1 MCENQRSMGEIRT
14 GPRERLVFLDLARG
28 LAIVFMVLQ
37 HAVLLF
43 ATGQGEGL
51 VLGKIVLL
59 LGGAPAAPVFL
70 FIMGI
75 FLGRPDRKIG
85 RGVRRGLKLIALGY
99 LLNLLRSTLPS
110 LFTGPEIASATVPAS
125 PLASFWA
132 VDILQMA
139 GLSFVLLTLL
149 RRYLPFR
156 WVWAILAAAVAFVSP
171 LLWHWGGPSG
181 VYALWGNRDDVFF
194 PLFPWVAYPL
204 AGMVYNPYA
213 LAQEG
218 QSTVTHRSAAVGA
231 LFFAVGAA
239 TFFLPREGQLDLGQY
254 FQDGPGAQVATVG
267 FVLVWLSFCRLLAR
281 RRAGSAGLRLLSFWS
296 RNVTAVY
303 FVQWILYGWAVLVIG
318 RNRYGSPMA
327 MGVATGVLLAAHA
340 VVKASVARAGRR
352 PDPPDGCAG
361 GGSTGSREV
370 PSAGNFCCSTG
381 QKSV

>member
-43 ATGQGEGL
+43 ATGQGEGS

-194 PLFPWVAYPL
+194 PLFPWVVYPL
-204 AGMVYNPYA
+204 AGMVYGPCSFEA
-213 LAQEG
+213 EDRG
-218 QSTVTHRSAAVGA
+218 RAVKRRAVIGT
-231 LFFAVGAA
+231 LFFAVGGA
-239 TFFLPREGQLDLGQY
+239 TFFLPRMGGDSTSGS
-254 FQDGPGAQVATVG
+254 TVG
-267 FVLVWLSFCRLLAR
+267 VVPRHSLPLWA
-281 RRAGSAGLRLLSFWS
+281 SFWS
-296 RNVTAVY
+296 GCPSADSWRDAGP
-303 FVQWILYGWAVLVIG
+303 IRPSCDCWA
-318 RNRYGSPMA
+318 S
-327 MGVATGVLLAAHA
+327 GVATSLPSISCSGFY
-340 VVKASVARAGRR
+340 SAGRSWSSAVIAMGA
-352 PDPPDGCAG
+352 PWQWVWPPGCCLLPMWWSKHLLRVREEGRTRLTAAQG
-361 GGSTGSREV
+361 EV
-370 PSAGNFCCSTG
+370 P
-381 QKSV
+381 

>member
-1 MCENQRSMGEIRT
+1 MGEIRT

-43 ATGQGEGL
+43 ATGQGEGS

-171 LLWHWGGPSG
+171 LLWHWDGPSG

-194 PLFPWVAYPL
+194 PLFPWVVYPL
-204 AGMVYNPYA
+204 AGMVYGPCSFEA
-213 LAQEG
+213 EDRG
-218 QSTVTHRSAAVGA
+218 RAVKRRAVIGT
-231 LFFAVGAA
+231 LFFAVGGA
-239 TFFLPREGQLDLGQY
+239 TFFLPRMGGIRHRAVLSEWSRGTVCHCGLHSGLVVLLPTPGETLGRFGRPATAGLLESQRHCRL
-254 FQDGPGAQVATVG
+254 FRAVGSIRLGGPG
-267 FVLVWLSFCRLLAR
+267 
-281 RRAGSAGLRLLSFWS
+281 
-296 RNVTAVY
+296 
-303 FVQWILYGWAVLVIG
+303 
-318 RNRYGSPMA
+318 
-327 MGVATGVLLAAHA
+327 H
-340 VVKASVARAGRR
+340 R
-352 PDPPDGCAG
+352 P
-361 GGSTGSREV
+361 
-370 PSAGNFCCSTG
+370 
-381 QKSV
+381 